1 MTGPVAAPSCAGED
15 LPVSYTAPPSATPP
29 STTAPQDVPTRERIL
44 DAAEGLFAEH
54 GFDATPTSRVAERA
68 GVPKGLVHY
77 YFRRKP
83 DLLEAL
89 VDRLPHPVR
98 GADVAVPGDL
108 HAGLCAL
115 VRELDRALDSS
126 AVLSHLLWREAD
138 THPAVRDALQR
149 RSGELEE
156 AVSEVLAVAGADP
169 GRTRGAA
176 RLLAAA
182 IGHRHAVARHGDE
195 ERDGME
201 DELAFVA
208 AALA

>member
-1 MTGPVAAPSCAGED
+1 MPPTTTTSPDGAPA
-15 LPVSYTAPPSATPP
+15 
-29 STTAPQDVPTRERIL
+29 RERIL
-44 DAAEGLFAEH
+44 DAAETLFAEH

-98 GADVAVPGDL
+98 GCDVAVPGDTG
-108 HAGLCAL
+108 AGLRAL

-149 RSGELEE
+149 RSGELED
-156 AVSEVLAVAGADP
+156 AVQEVLATAGGDP
-169 GRTRGAA
+169 ERIRGAA

-182 IGHRHAVARHGDE
+182 IGHRHAVDRHGGD
-195 ERDGME
+195 RDGME
-201 DELAFVA
+201 PELAFVV
-208 AALA
+208 AALARGRGPVQGQGRQGEPESA

>member
-15 LPVSYTAPPSATPP
+15 LPVSSTAPPSATP
-29 STTAPQDVPTRERIL
+29 PQDVPTRERIL

>member
-1 MTGPVAAPSCAGED
+1 MTMIITVLGARG
-15 LPVSYTAPPSATPP
+15 T
-29 STTAPQDVPTRERIL
+29 I
-44 DAAEGLFAEH
+44 G
-54 GFDATPTSRVAERA
+54 SRLADQLEERA
-68 GVPKGLVHY
+68 HDVRRVSRRSGVDARTGVGL
-77 YFRRKP
+77 R
-83 DLLEAL
+83 EAL
-89 VDRLPHPVR
+89 R